1 MHFELSQDQQDIK
14 RTAREFLA
22 ARYPLEEVR
31 RLALEDERGWTDEQ
45 WREIAGLGWPGL
57 AVPEEHGGQG
67 LGTVELAVVA
77 EELGYALAPSPL
89 QSTWAAALLLS
100 AAGGSHDALAGLAD
114 GTATGTVVFLDGI
127 ASDAEGAAVGVTLD
141 GRAGALSLGERVD
154 SLDPT
159 RRLHRA
165 TLTDTADVGDVSRG
179 VAQMTL
185 ACAAESVGIAQR
197 CLELSVAYAKDRKQF
212 GRPIGVNQAVSHACA
227 QMLLEVEAGRSLVHH
242 AAWAIDYAPDDAPA
256 AVAMAKAYASDC
268 GVRVAGA
275 AIQVHGGIGFTW
287 EHDLHFFF
295 KRARANAAVWGD
307 AAGHRDAVA
316 AAALAG

>member
-1 MHFELSQDQQDIK
+1 MHFELSQDQQDIQ
-14 RTAREFLA
+14 RTARDFLA

-31 RLALEDERGWTDEQ
+31 RLAIDDERGWTDAQ
-45 WREIAGLGWPGL
+45 WAEIAGLGWPGL

-100 AAGGSHDALAGLAD
+100 AAGGHESLAALAE
-114 GTATGTVVFLDGI
+114 GTERGAIVFLDGI
-127 ASDAEGAAVGVTLD
+127 AGDAEGAAVGVTIE
-141 GRAGALSLGERVD
+141 GEAGPLTLGERVTA
-154 SLDPT
+154 LDPT
-159 RRLHRA
+159 RRLHRVEFSGSP
-165 TLTDTADVGDVSRG
+165 VGDVSRG
-179 VAQMTL
+179 VGQMTV

-197 CLELSVAYAKDRKQF
+197 CMEMSVAYAKDRKQF
-212 GRPIGVNQAVSHACA
+212 GRPIGTNQAVSHACA
-227 QMLLEVEAGRSLVHH
+227 QMLLEVEGARSLVHY
-242 AAWAIDYAPDDAPA
+242 AAWTLDVGHEDAPA
-256 AVAMAKAYASDC
+256 AVAMAKAYASDA
-268 GVRVAGA
+268 GFRVAGS

-307 AAGHRDAVA
+307 PGSQRDQVAGL
-316 AAALAG
+316 ALA